1 MAKLPLKHI
10 SASVASRTMEH
21 MRDAPPPPR
30 VEIPCADCGKPILTA
45 RPWRKRVCRCLTCAV
60 EAPRKR
66 AAKANAKRA
75 IERALMREG
84 LFCETCY
91 KPLAS
96 AARLAGRRPSGRD
109 KRKDNYDDENDLL

>member
-21 MRDAPPPPR
+21 MRDAPPPR

-45 RPWRKRVCRCLTCAV
+45 RTWRKRVCRCLTCAV
-60 EAPRKR
+60 E
-66 AAKANAKRA
+66 
-75 IERALMREG
+75 RALMREG
-84 LFCETCY
+84 LFRETCY